1 MLIMR
6 DNFFRSFTVTGAA
19 ITGIPSASVLG
30 VGSGVSQ
37 SVLAAK
43 NASAILC
50 EKSGQRDS
58 ILRALHVLFE
68 NPPKLDHSVLETYIE
83 EIREG
88 AIATNDSI
96 AFVVRNA
103 LLGLL
108 SGVGHLAQ
116 VPSDVAT
123 VVKETGHGVSQAQ
136 IPTDKMQEAIKQAFK
151 FDAKGKGA
159 SVSINSVS
167 RGVSDQGGHIMD
179 EVARAINID
188 GNSHAETHARAA
200 ASTGAGASVATTA
213 VLPTATALLT
223 DMIGQIFREGQAI
236 SHFSG
241 NESASKDNEKN
252 IYHASS
258 GVSKATQN
266 GDSRASKQQLRDL
279 EAALSHTAPAA
290 DLMSDQT
297 VTSPWTTALLRLI
310 VLSFF
315 VESSRSV
322 NKTAIVTT
330 DGRVQKALAEA
341 IARGPSGGVDR
352 INSLHSNLS
361 FLSNIMRLCA
371 ENLGGSPA
379 IMTAEQSSEVISSRS
394 MSVLLSH
401 VGELA
406 DALRQLVSPQ
416 QENEVN
422 HASRIMNSSVD
433 IANPEILDRSEA
445 TIKGVLDRIEQE
457 NQQNIIPGL
466 NQDMAS
472 QLSSV
477 AHGAVSSLV
486 ATHSLFSNPVTLAS
500 KASKEAVAKINEA
513 QKNEALM
520 ETLPEMTQML
530 NVIQASTRNF
540 IAEIEK
546 EAKSGKSEK
555 QGSLLST
562 HQSVASNTAT
572 VYWAASTLALLCDE
586 MLSICRSL
594 TLIDQ
599 NRLQVI
605 SQKASQ
611 VPSKEESAQSTDQI
625 GWDSHLGQDYSA
637 THAISALRLT
647 LSHTGIAL
655 MRIALELHNALK
667 DNMDTVQRDL
677 AMHTLQQSLL
687 TSSAYAALYLA
698 EGSLLTTGAASASP
712 ASLNGSVNWM
722 HKKVHTTDAHLH
734 PAQTHESENCSKRSS
749 DSSQSIGF
757 STDLVAGTV
766 TNILKVLAQGGL
778 IGLDTTLRL
787 LKVLEIISLHRD
799 SHIAL
804 QLETNDSS
812 NPNGVLINTFS
823 QPSVGSSAGTSAIL
837 MNILEAFKTL
847 DQYSDTGS
855 TLNAQNR
862 LQEVIDQQIA
872 GLVVLKDDE
881 EQSDHKKG
889 LKEFYK
895 IIIRLL
901 APNAQ
906 ATDLDSLIKRLNFGG
921 VSLSS
926 YHSIFGAYSD
936 EPVPDLRFVAQFA
949 NEDDA
954 QGILRKFIDKSK
966 DDLSLLKA
974 LHDALPQDQRSAK
987 AQILY
992 EHVFEELF
1000 QHYKQIKM
1008 SDVARHN
1015 STKRK
1020 LPTRQ
1025 EFQVDIGLVQ
1035 PQSEETHQPSALRM

>member
-1 MLIMR
+1 MR

-19 ITGIPSASVLG
+19 ITGIPSASVSG
-30 VGSGVSQ
+30 IGSGVSQ
-37 SVLAAK
+37 SVVAAK
-43 NASAILC
+43 NASAVLS

-68 NPPKLDHSVLETYIE
+68 NPADLDHSALETYLDE
-83 EIREG
+83 LREG
-88 AIATNDSI
+88 LIATNDSI
-96 AFVVRNA
+96 AFIVRNA

-108 SGVGHLAQ
+108 SGVGHVVQ
-116 VPSDVAT
+116 IPSDVAS
-123 VVKETGHGVSQAQ
+123 VVKETGHGLSQVK
-136 IPTDKMQEAIKQAFK
+136 IPTDKMQDASKQAFK
-151 FDAKGKGA
+151 FDAKGKGS
-159 SVSINSVS
+159 SVSVNSVS
-167 RGVSDQGGHIMD
+167 QVIGDQGGNIID
-179 EVARAINID
+179 EVAKAINID
-188 GNSHAETHARAA
+188 GNSHAETHARVA

-213 VLPTATALLT
+213 ILPTATALLI
-223 DMIGQIFREGQAI
+223 DMIGQIFREGSAI
-236 SHFSG
+236 GHFYG
-241 NESASKDNEKN
+241 NESASEDDEKN
-252 IYHASS
+252 VYHASS

-266 GDSRASKQQLRDL
+266 ADSRASKQQLRDL

-290 DLMSDQT
+290 DLMSDQN
-297 VTSPWTTALLRLI
+297 VTSPLTTALLRLI

-315 VESSRSV
+315 VESSRGI

-330 DGRVQKALAEA
+330 EGRLQKALTEA
-341 IARGPSGGVDR
+341 TAQGPSGGVDR
-352 INSLHSNLS
+352 INSIHSNLS

-379 IMTAEQSSEVISSRS
+379 IMTAERSSEVISSRS

-401 VGELA
+401 VSELA
-406 DALRQLVSPQ
+406 EALRQLVSPQ
-416 QENEVN
+416 QAEGHSLKIV
-422 HASRIMNSSVD
+422 NSSVD
-433 IANPEILDRSEA
+433 FANPDILDRSEA
-445 TIKGVLDRIEQE
+445 TIKAVLDRMEQE
-457 NQQNIIPGL
+457 NQQHVIPGL

-477 AHGAVSSLV
+477 AHSAVSSLV
-486 ATHSLFSNPVTLAS
+486 ATHSLFSNPVTLAT
-500 KASKEAVAKINEA
+500 KASKEAVAKINDE

-520 ETLPEMTQML
+520 DTLPGMTQML

-546 EAKSGKSEK
+546 EVKSGKSEK

-572 VYWAASTLALLCDE
+572 VYWAASTVALLCDE

-599 NRLQVI
+599 NRLQAI

-637 THAISALRLT
+637 THAITALRLT

-655 MRIALELHNALK
+655 MRIALDLHHALK

-687 TSSAYAALYLA
+687 TSSAYASLYLA
-698 EGSLLTTGAASASP
+698 EGLLLSTGAVSASP
-712 ASLNGSVNWM
+712 ASLNGSVNWS

-734 PAQTHESENCSKRSS
+734 PAQTHESEKCSKGSS
-749 DSSQSIGF
+749 DSSQSVGF

-766 TNILKVLAQGGL
+766 TNILKVLAQGSL
-778 IGLDTTLRL
+778 VGLDTLLRL
-787 LKVLEIISLHRD
+787 IKILEIISLHRD

-804 QLETNDSS
+804 RLETNDSS
-812 NPNGVLINTFS
+812 NPNGLLINTLS

-837 MNILEAFKTL
+837 MNILEAFKTF
-847 DQYSDTGS
+847 DQSSDTQS
-855 TLNAQNR
+855 TLHTQNR
-862 LQEVIDQQIA
+862 LQDVIDQQIA
-872 GLVVLKDDE
+872 GLAVLKDDE

-901 APNAQ
+901 APHVQ
-906 ATDLDSLIKRLNFGG
+906 ASDLDSLIKRLDFGG
-921 VSLSS
+921 ISLSS
-926 YHSIFGAYSD
+926 YHSKFGAYS
-936 EPVPDLRFVAQFA
+936 EQPASDLRFVAQFA
-949 NEDDA
+949 NADDA

-966 DDLSLLKA
+966 DDLSLMKA
-974 LHDALPQDQRSAK
+974 LHDALPQDQRSRK

-1008 SDVARHN
+1008 SDVARHS

-1025 EFQVDIGLVQ
+1025 EFQSDVGLVQ
-1035 PQSEETHQPSALRM
+1035 SQLEEVHQPSTPRM

>member
-19 ITGIPSASVLG
+19 ITGIPSATVLG
-30 VGSGVSQ
+30 VGSGLSQ
-37 SVLAAK
+37 SVLAAN
-43 NASAILC
+43 NASAVLC

-58 ILRALHVLFE
+58 ILRALQVLFE
-68 NPPKLDHSVLETYIE
+68 NHPKLDHSALETYIE

-88 AIATNDSI
+88 GIATNDSV

-116 VPSDVAT
+116 VPIDVAT
-123 VVKETGHGVSQAQ
+123 VVKETGHGLSQVQ
-136 IPTDKMQEAIKQAFK
+136 IPTDKMQDAIKQAFK
-151 FDAKGKGA
+151 FDDKGKGA
-159 SVSINSVS
+159 SISISSVS
-167 RGVSDQGGHIMD
+167 RGIGDQGVHIMD
-179 EVARAINID
+179 EVAKAINID

-223 DMIGQIFREGQAI
+223 DLIGQIFREGEAV

-252 IYHASS
+252 VYHASS

-266 GDSRASKQQLRDL
+266 GDSHASKQQLRDL

-290 DLMSDQT
+290 DLMSDYS

-315 VESSRSV
+315 VESSRGI

-341 IARGPSGGVDR
+341 TAQGSSGGVDR
-352 INSLHSNLS
+352 SNSLHSNLS

-379 IMTAEQSSEVISSRS
+379 ILAAGRGSEVISSRS
-394 MSVLLSH
+394 ISVLISH
-401 VGELA
+401 VSELA
-406 DALRQLVSPQ
+406 EAIRQLVSPP
-416 QENEVN
+416 QENEAN
-422 HASRIMNSSVD
+422 HASRIVNCSMD
-433 IANPEILDRSEA
+433 MANLKILDRFEA
-445 TIKGVLDRIEQE
+445 TIKGVLERIEQE

-486 ATHSLFSNPVTLAS
+486 ATHSLFSNPVTLAT

-520 ETLPEMTQML
+520 ETLPGMTQML

-555 QGSLLST
+555 QGSLLAT

-586 MLSICRSL
+586 MLSICCSL

-599 NRLQVI
+599 NRLQAI
-605 SQKASQ
+605 SQKVSQ
-611 VPSKEESAQSTDQI
+611 VPGKEESAQSTDQI

-637 THAISALRLT
+637 THTISALRLT

-655 MRIALELHNALK
+655 MRIALDLHNALK
-667 DNMDTVQRDL
+667 NNMDTVTTRSCNAYVTTKPTDFQCL
-677 AMHTLQQSLL
+677 CCTLS
-687 TSSAYAALYLA
+687 
-698 EGSLLTTGAASASP
+698 
-712 ASLNGSVNWM
+712 
-722 HKKVHTTDAHLH
+722 
-734 PAQTHESENCSKRSS
+734 CR
-749 DSSQSIGF
+749 
-757 STDLVAGTV
+757 
-766 TNILKVLAQGGL
+766 GL
-778 IGLDTTLRL
+778 IISNWCCFCISRKLKWFGKLDT
-787 LKVLEIISLHRD
+787 
-799 SHIAL
+799 
-804 QLETNDSS
+804 
-812 NPNGVLINTFS
+812 
-823 QPSVGSSAGTSAIL
+823 
-837 MNILEAFKTL
+837 
-847 DQYSDTGS
+847 
-855 TLNAQNR
+855 
-862 LQEVIDQQIA
+862 
-872 GLVVLKDDE
+872 
-881 EQSDHKKG
+881 
-889 LKEFYK
+889 
-895 IIIRLL
+895 
-901 APNAQ
+901 
-906 ATDLDSLIKRLNFGG
+906 
-921 VSLSS
+921 
-926 YHSIFGAYSD
+926 
-936 EPVPDLRFVAQFA
+936 
-949 NEDDA
+949 
-954 QGILRKFIDKSK
+954 
-966 DDLSLLKA
+966 
-974 LHDALPQDQRSAK
+974 
-987 AQILY
+987 
-992 EHVFEELF
+992 
-1000 QHYKQIKM
+1000 
-1008 SDVARHN
+1008 
-1015 STKRK
+1015 
-1020 LPTRQ
+1020 
-1025 EFQVDIGLVQ
+1025 
-1035 PQSEETHQPSALRM
+1035 

>member
-1 MLIMR
+1 MR

-19 ITGIPSASVLG
+19 ITGIPSASVSG
-30 VGSGVSQ
+30 IGSGVSQ

-43 NASAILC
+43 NASAVFS

-68 NPPKLDHSVLETYIE
+68 NPPKLDHSALETYIE

-88 AIATNDSI
+88 VIETNDSV
-96 AFVVRNA
+96 AFIVRNA

-108 SGVGHLAQ
+108 SGVGHLVQ
-116 VPSDVAT
+116 VPSDIAT
-123 VVKETGHGVSQAQ
+123 VVKETGRGLSHVE
-136 IPTDKMQEAIKQAFK
+136 IPSDKMQDAMKQAFK
-151 FDAKGKGA
+151 FDAKGKGG
-159 SVSINSVS
+159 SVSVNSVS
-167 RGVSDQGGHIMD
+167 GVISDQGAHIID
-179 EVARAINID
+179 EVAKAINID
-188 GNSHAETHARAA
+188 GNSHAESHARVA
-200 ASTGAGASVATTA
+200 ASTVAGGSVATTA
-213 VLPTATALLT
+213 ILPTATALLT
-223 DMIGQIFREGQAI
+223 DMIGQIFREGGAI

-252 IYHASS
+252 VYHASS

-279 EAALSHTAPAA
+279 EAALSHTEPAA
-290 DLMSDQT
+290 DLMSDQSI
-297 VTSPWTTALLRLI
+297 TSPLTTALLRLI

-315 VESSRSV
+315 VESSRGV
-322 NKTAIVTT
+322 NKTAIAIS
-330 DGRVQKALAEA
+330 DGRLQKALAEA
-341 IARGPSGGVDR
+341 TAQGSSGGVDR

-401 VGELA
+401 VSELA

-416 QENEVN
+416 QENETN
-422 HASRIMNSSVD
+422 HTSTMTANSSVD
-433 IANPEILDRSEA
+433 FANPEILDRSEA
-445 TIKGVLDRIEQE
+445 TIKGVLDRIEHE

-472 QLSSV
+472 QLSSL
-477 AHGAVSSLV
+477 AHGTVSSLV
-486 ATHSLFSNPVTLAS
+486 ATHSIFSNPVTLAT
-500 KASKEAVAKINEA
+500 KASKEAAAKINEA

-520 ETLPEMTQML
+520 ETLPGMTQML

-546 EAKSGKSEK
+546 EAKSGKSKK

-562 HQSVASNTAT
+562 HQSFASNTAT
-572 VYWAASTLALLCDE
+572 VYWAASTIALLCDE

-599 NRLQVI
+599 NRLQAI

-637 THAISALRLT
+637 THAITALRLT

-655 MRIALELHNALK
+655 MRIALDLHHALK
-667 DNMDTVQRDL
+667 DNMDTVQRGL
-677 AMHTLQQSLL
+677 VMHSLQQSLL

-698 EGSLLTTGAASASP
+698 EGSLLATGAVSASP
-712 ASLNGSVNWM
+712 ASLNGSVNWT

-734 PAQTHESENCSKRSS
+734 PAQTHESENCSKGSS

-778 IGLDTTLRL
+778 IGLDTILRL
-787 LKVLEIISLHRD
+787 IKILEIISLHRD

-812 NPNGVLINTFS
+812 NPNGVLINTLN
-823 QPSVGSSAGTSAIL
+823 QPGVASSAGTSAIL

-847 DQYSDTGS
+847 DQFSDTQS

-862 LQEVIDQQIA
+862 LQDVIDQQIS
-872 GLVVLKDDE
+872 GLEVLKDDE
-881 EQSDHKKG
+881 EQTDHKKG

-901 APNAQ
+901 APNVQ
-906 ATDLDSLIKRLNFGG
+906 ATDLDSLIKRLDFGG
-921 VSLSS
+921 ISLSS
-926 YHSIFGAYSD
+926 YHSKFGAYSD
-936 EPVPDLRFVAQFA
+936 VPVPDLRFVAQFA

-966 DDLSLLKA
+966 DDWSLLKA
-974 LHDALPQDQRSAK
+974 LHNALPQDQRSGK

-1000 QHYKQIKM
+1000 QYYKQIKM
-1008 SDVARHN
+1008 SDVARHS

-1020 LPTRQ
+1020 FPTRQ

-1035 PQSEETHQPSALRM
+1035 PQVEEIHQPSSLSM